1 MHRSRPRTSSEPIIF
16 KVSKMFM
23 NSDCI
28 PVCLQYGSALTLVN
42 IYVGG
47 YVIYMFNVNFNI
59 KCLVLKIKFV
69 SVEVNL
75 RSNTK

>member
-1 MHRSRPRTSSEPIIF
+1 MHRSRPRTSREPIIF
-16 KVSKMFM
+16 KVSKIFM

-28 PVCLQYGSALTLVN
+28 SLCLQYSSALTLVN
-42 IYVGG
+42 IYMDG

-59 KCLVLKIKFV
+59 KCLVLKIKFA

-75 RSNTK
+75 QSNTK